1 MYILYVCTSTLYLLL
16 CTPLI
21 VDEELYRWIVEL
33 KRPLLHCLIVM
44 IYALPLQSFPYL
56 IFLSIE
62 FKEILAL
69 IAVDFFQRLF
79 ANR

>member
-33 KRPLLHCLIVM
+33 NRLLLHCLIVM